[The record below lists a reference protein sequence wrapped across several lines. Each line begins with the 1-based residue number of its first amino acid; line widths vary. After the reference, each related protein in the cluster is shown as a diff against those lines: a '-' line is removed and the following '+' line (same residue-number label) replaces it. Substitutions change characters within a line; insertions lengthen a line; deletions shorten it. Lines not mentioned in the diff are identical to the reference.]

1 MANNSAV
8 YTMNGKPA
16 TLSNISTTFTLF
28 KLSSDSTKP
37 VQVFMPGGGRLDGV
51 RFKVKASGYVT
62 GATTTNATITLQY
75 GTSATTGSNTTIEA
89 STARA
94 VNSTTRPWFIEA
106 ELITDSV
113 VKALIGSG
121 KSMVGN
127 TLDALAALDNAP
139 TSVDPASEG
148 QGFVVGCTFSSGD
161 AGNTC
166 TLKDFS
172 LEVL

>member
-1 MANNSAV
+1 MASSNASF
-8 YTMNGKPA
+8 TMNGEPT
-16 TLSNISTTFTLF
+16 TLSAISTTFTLF
-28 KLSSDSTKP
+28 KLASDATKP

-51 RFKVKASGYVT
+51 RFRVKASGYVT

-89 STARA
+89 STASA

-106 ELITDSV
+106 DCITDSV
-113 VKALIGSG
+113 VKTLIGAG

-161 AGNTC
+161 TSNTC